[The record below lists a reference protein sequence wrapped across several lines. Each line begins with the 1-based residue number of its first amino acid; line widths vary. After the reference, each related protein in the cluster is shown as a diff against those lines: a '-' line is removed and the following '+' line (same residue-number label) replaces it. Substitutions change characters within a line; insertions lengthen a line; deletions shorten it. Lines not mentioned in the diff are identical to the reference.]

1 MSKKRKKNKRI
12 DETVRQSQ
20 EIMDDILSCGTCA
33 DAGHFKMPEPTGI
46 DKIEYLMKVLPGINY
61 IQNMFVDYIFSDGLT
76 TGNIGQDRV
85 LNQFLFKKN
94 MRGDTNLDVLRD
106 AIGGAA
112 FYGETGLRW
121 YRNDLYKVKCGTYGA
136 LVGKDNGIVFPA
148 LYFCT
153 NDESSIGEF
162 KIDIPDDMT
171 VEDFEEIFE
180 RQKLIPLDKSEFVNL
195 RNKTEDIHGKSPL
208 LSDEFRLNLLAA
220 AYSRLNYDVR
230 YDGPGRLI
238 LRPKDGYVS
247 GDVNE
252 VDTATVVKQS
262 VAAGA
267 DRLEKAKREA
277 KRVGREIKE
286 SSSDEVILLS
296 NAFDK
301 EITHLERVT
310 KATEF
315 FDWLSNEGE
324 IIAQAIG
331 MSPAL
336 LELGKVSGNV
346 SMERIIDNAMKNTI
360 VPLRE
365 KFADQFSALLSEKLG
380 IDKVYFGEYQPSSA
394 PDKETQWIKV
404 IQGMVQLNA
413 IEMPETQQLIK
424 DFANMISY
432 DIHQSD
438 GSLVKLSVG
447 HERSNTLDKIEEII
461 KESRNG

>member
-1 MSKKRKKNKRI
+1 MSKKRRKQKKIN
-12 DETVRQSQ
+12 ENVRQSQ
-20 EIMDDILSCGTCA
+20 EIIEDMLTCGSCA
-33 DAGHFKMPEPTGI
+33 DAGTFKMPEPTGLE
-46 DKIEYLMKVLPGINY
+46 KIEYLMKVLPGINY

-76 TGNIGQDRV
+76 TGSIEQDRI
-85 LNQFLFKKN
+85 LNNFLFKKN
-94 MRGDTNLDVLRD
+94 MRGNTNLDVLRD
-106 AIGGAA
+106 VIGGAA
-112 FYGETGLRW
+112 FKGETGLRW
-121 YRNDLYKVKCGTYGA
+121 YQGDLYEVKCGTYGA
-136 LVGKDNGIVFPA
+136 LVAKDTGIVYPA

-153 NDESSIGEF
+153 KDESILGEVR
-162 KIDIPDDMT
+162 IDVPDYMT
-171 VEDFEEIFE
+171 IDEFEEIFE
-180 RQKLIPLDKSEFVNL
+180 RQKLIPLDKSEFVNI
-195 RNKTEDIHGKSPL
+195 RNKTDEIHGESPL
-208 LSDEFRLNLLAA
+208 LSDKLRIDLLAA

-252 VDTATVVKQS
+252 VDTSTVVKQS

-267 DRLEKAKREA
+267 NRLEKAKKEA
-277 KRVGREIKE
+277 ARVGEEIKN

-315 FDWLSNEGE
+315 FDWMSNEGE

-380 IDKVYFGEYQPSSA
+380 IEKVYFGKYQPASA
-394 PDKETQWIKV
+394 PDRETMRTKV
-404 IQGMVQLNA
+404 AEIMTMLNS
-413 IEMPETQQLIK
+413 IEMAETKQLVK
-424 DFANMISY
+424 DFARMISY
-432 DIHQSD
+432 DIHNSD
-438 GSLVKLSVG
+438 GSLVELSVG
-447 HERSNTLDKIEEII
+447 SEKSGALYDIEKML
-461 KESRNG
+461 KESKR

>member
-1 MSKKRKKNKRI
+1 MSKKKKKQKKIN
-12 DETVRQSQ
+12 ETVRQSQ
-20 EIMDDILSCGTCA
+20 EIIDDMLSCGSCT
-33 DAGHFKMPEPTGI
+33 DAGKFKVPEPTGI

-76 TGNIGQDRV
+76 TGSIEQDRI
-85 LNQFLFKKN
+85 LNAFLFKKN
-94 MRGDTNLDVLRD
+94 ERGNTNLDTLRD
-106 AIGGAA
+106 IIGDAA

-121 YRNDLYKVKCGTYGA
+121 YENDIYQVKCGTYGA
-136 LVGKDNGIVFPA
+136 LVGKRDGIVFPA

-153 NDESSIGEF
+153 NNESSVGEF
-162 KIDIPDDMT
+162 RMDIPDNMT
-171 VEDFEEIFE
+171 VEDFYEVFE
-180 RQKLIPLDKSEFVNL
+180 RQKMIPLDKTEFINI
-195 RNKTEDIHGKSPL
+195 RNKTDDIHGKSPL

-247 GDVNE
+247 GDINE
-252 VDTATVVKQS
+252 VDTTTVVKQS
-262 VAAGA
+262 MAAGA
-267 DRLEKAKREA
+267 DRLEKAKKEA
-277 KRVGREIKE
+277 ARVGSEIKN

-315 FDWLSNEGE
+315 LPWLENEGE
-324 IIAQAIG
+324 VIAQAIG

-346 SMERIIDNAMKNTI
+346 SMERIIDNAMENTI

-365 KFADQFSALLSEKLG
+365 KFADQFSSLFADKLG
-380 IDKVYFGEYQPSSA
+380 IEKVYFGEYQPSNA
-394 PDKETQWIKV
+394 ADKETQWIKV
-404 IQGMVQLNA
+404 VEVMVQLHS
-413 IEMPETQQLIK
+413 IEMAETEQLVK
-424 DFANMISY
+424 DFAGMLSY

-438 GSLVKLSVG
+438 GSLVKLGVG
-447 HERSNTLDKIEEII
+447 HEKSGVLDKIEEII
-461 KESRNG
+461 KESKR